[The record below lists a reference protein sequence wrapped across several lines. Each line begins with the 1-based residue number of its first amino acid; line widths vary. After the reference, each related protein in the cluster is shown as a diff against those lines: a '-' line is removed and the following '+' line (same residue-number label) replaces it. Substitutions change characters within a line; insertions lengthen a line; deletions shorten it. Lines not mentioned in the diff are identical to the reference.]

1 MLKWKNIV
9 ILIKR
14 NLKIICSYDML
25 RARTFRARRKS
36 LGACYVLTY
45 ERTHNFLRHAD
56 NGKFQKK
63 VC

>member
-14 NLKIICSYDML
+14 NLKIICSYNML

-36 LGACYVLTY
+36 LGACYVLTF
-45 ERTHNFLRHAD
+45 ERTDNFLRPVD
-56 NGKFQKK
+56 NGKF
-63 VC
+63 

>member
-14 NLKIICSYDML
+14 NLKIICSYNML

-36 LGACYVLTY
+36 LGACYVLIF
-45 ERTHNFLRHAD
+45 ERTDNFLRPVD
-56 NGKFQKK
+56 NGKF
-63 VC
+63 